1 MIVYNTTVKV
11 EVAIADEW
19 LRWLTDVHAPEMLA
33 TGCFWK
39 YQILHLFEQ
48 DDAEG
53 PTYAIQYYAHTPA
66 DYELYLARHAAALQ
80 KKLTARWGNRFVSFS
95 TAMRIIE

>member
-11 EVAIADEW
+11 ESTIAAQW
-19 LRWLTDVHAPEMLA
+19 LQWLHQTHAPAILA

-39 YQILHLFEQ
+39 YQVLHLLEM

-66 DYELYLARHAAALQ
+66 DYELYRTSFANDLQQQAAS
-80 KKLTARWGNRFVSFS
+80 RWGDRFVSFS
-95 TAMRIIE
+95 TLMQVVH